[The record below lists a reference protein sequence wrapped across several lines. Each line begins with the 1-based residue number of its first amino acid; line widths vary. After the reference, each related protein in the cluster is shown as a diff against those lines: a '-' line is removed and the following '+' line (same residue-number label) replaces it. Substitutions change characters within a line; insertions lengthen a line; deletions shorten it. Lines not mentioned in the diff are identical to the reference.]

1 MPKLVSHGNASASR
15 CLCIGLGN
23 QMFSSGVAAGPV
35 LTAREFIIFSKT
47 DGWTA
52 GRLDGRLDGR
62 TARRTARRL
71 DYHFFKTDG

>member
-35 LTAREFIIFSKT
+35 LTAREFIIFFQDGRL

-52 GRLDGRLDGR
+52 G
-62 TARRTARRL
+62 
-71 DYHFFKTDG
+71 